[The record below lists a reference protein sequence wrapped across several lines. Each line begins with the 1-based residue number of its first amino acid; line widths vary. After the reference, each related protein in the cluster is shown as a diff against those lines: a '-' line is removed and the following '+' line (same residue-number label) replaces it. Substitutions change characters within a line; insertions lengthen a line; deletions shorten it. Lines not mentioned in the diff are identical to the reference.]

1 MVFDIPALS
10 ASSEM
15 ARATAVLMLARSTKR
30 WPKGAMAEVA
40 QLGHN
45 DPSPTVRAAAVAAL
59 VERANATRA
68 FAAWA
73 EARTDDAVVVRR
85 RAIGLAVTLAS
96 RATAQTDA
104 IIELLLHSISDADDL
119 CAESACFALGE
130 VAVDQPLTLMCVER
144 LAATATSH
152 DEPLVREAAVA
163 ALGAIGHMSGRAAV
177 LQACS
182 DKPAIRRRA
191 VLALVAFDGPEVQAA
206 LEHALT
212 DADWQVRQAAEDLLG

>member
-1 MVFDIPALS
+1 MVFDTPTLS
-10 ASSEM
+10 ASSEI
-15 ARATAVLMLARSTKR
+15 ARATAVLTLARSTKR
-30 WPKGAMAEVA
+30 WPKGAVAEVA
-40 QLGHN
+40 LLGHN

-59 VERANATRA
+59 VERANPTRA
-68 FAAWA
+68 FSAWA

-85 RAIGLAVTLAS
+85 RANGLAVTLAS
-96 RATAQTDA
+96 RASERTEA
-104 IIELLLHSISDADDL
+104 IIELLVQSIGDADDL

-130 VAVDQPLTLMCVER
+130 VAVDHPLTLMCVEH

-152 DEPLVREAAVA
+152 PEPLVREAAVA
-163 ALGAIGHMSGRAAV
+163 ALGAIGHTSGRAAV
-177 LQACS
+177 LQACT

-206 LEHALT
+206 LARALT